1 MKISEGKAIVKDCIN
16 RGWVPDGNRIYTPA
30 EAAALKIV
38 HGKKKRL
45 PKAKRTGWID
55 DELNIRNKAKHTDTF
70 DMLVRIELGVDVWP
84 EFYFTLEKGY
94 RFDKA
99 IPVDACGLVLKIAI
113 EIQGGVWAKGNSG
126 HSSGTGIMR
135 DMDKA
140 TKANLDGWTLIQVT
154 PSDINKEPGKVIDLI
169 KKAISN
175 LKQYDN

>member
-1 MKISEGKAIVKDCIN
+1 MKPSEGKALINNCIK

-30 EAAALKIV
+30 QAAELNIKP
-38 HGKKKRL
+38 GKKKRL
-45 PKAKRTGWID
+45 PKTKRTGWID

-70 DMLVRIELGVDVWP
+70 DMLVRIELGLDIWP

-99 IPVDACGLVLKIAI
+99 IPVAADGSILKIAI

-140 TKANLDGWTLIQVT
+140 TKANLEGWTLIQVIPT
-154 PSDINKEPGKVIDLI
+154 DIEKQPGKVIDLI
-169 KKAISN
+169 KKAISCR
-175 LKQYDN
+175 